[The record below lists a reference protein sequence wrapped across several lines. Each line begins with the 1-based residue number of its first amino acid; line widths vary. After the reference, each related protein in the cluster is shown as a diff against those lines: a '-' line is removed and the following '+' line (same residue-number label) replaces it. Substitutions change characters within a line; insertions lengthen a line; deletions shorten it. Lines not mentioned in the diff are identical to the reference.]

1 VGGSAVKHS
10 EHLQGRGGETI
21 VTVLA
26 LAGNVLALDGSFLFI
41 FISIFI
47 LIFILNHTLFKPI
60 NQVLDERERL
70 GAGRLAEAK
79 RMLVQY
85 EERVNRYEEQ
95 VRAARAEAYQQQE
108 AQRRETLSG
117 RQELIAQVK
126 ADAAQQV
133 AAARGEIAGQADNA
147 RKSLE
152 KDARSMAATIS
163 SQILH
168 RQVSSGGD

>member
-1 VGGSAVKHS
+1 VKS
-10 EHLQGRGGETI
+10 I

-41 FISIFI
+41 FISIFL
-47 LIFILNHTLFKPI
+47 LIFILNRTLFKPI

-70 GAGRLAEAK
+70 GVGRLAEAK
-79 RMLVQY
+79 RMLGQY

-95 VRAARAEAYQQQE
+95 LRAARSEAYQQQE
-108 AQRRETLSG
+108 TQRREALSA
-117 RQELIAQVK
+117 RQEKITQVK
-126 ADAAQQV
+126 AEAVRQV
-133 AAARGEIAGQADNA
+133 ATARDEIAGQTEKA
-147 RKSLE
+147 RDTLE
-152 KDARSMAATIS
+152 KEARLMAYTIS

>member
-1 VGGSAVKHS
+1 VKS
-10 EHLQGRGGETI
+10 I

-47 LIFILNHTLFKPI
+47 LIFILNRTLFKPI

-95 VRAARAEAYQQQE
+95 LRAARAEAYQQQE
-108 AQRRETLSG
+108 VQRREVLLA
-117 RQELIAQVK
+117 RQEMIAQVK

-133 AAARGEIAGQADNA
+133 AAARDEIAKQADNA
-147 RKSLE
+147 RDSLE
-152 KDARSMAATIS
+152 KEARSMAATIS

-168 RQVSSGGD
+168 RQVSPGGD

>member
-1 VGGSAVKHS
+1 MQSVEVKS
-10 EHLQGRGGETI
+10 I

-41 FISIFI
+41 FVSIFI

-70 GAGRLAEAK
+70 GVGRLEEAK

-85 EERVNRYEEQ
+85 EQRVNRYEEQ
-95 VRAARAEAYQQQE
+95 LGAARAGAYQQQE
-108 AQRRETLSG
+108 TQRREALSA
-117 RQELIAQVK
+117 RQEMIAQVK
-126 ADAAQQV
+126 DDAGRQL
-133 AAARGEIAGQADNA
+133 AAAKDEIAGQTDNA

-152 KDARSMAATIS
+152 REARAMAATIS
-163 SQILH
+163 SQILQ
-168 RQVSSGGD
+168 RAIGSGGD

>member
-1 VGGSAVKHS
+1 VKF
-10 EHLQGRGGETI
+10 I

-47 LIFILNHTLFKPI
+47 LIFILNRTLFKPI

-95 VRAARAEAYQQQE
+95 LRAARAEAYQQQE
-108 AQRRETLSG
+108 AQRREALSA
-117 RQELIAQVK
+117 RQEMIAQVK

-133 AAARGEIAGQADNA
+133 AAARDEIAKQADNA
-147 RKSLE
+147 RDSLE
-152 KDARSMAATIS
+152 KEARSMAATIS

-168 RQVSSGGD
+168 RQVSAGGD

>member
-1 VGGSAVKHS
+1 LVKIAQS
-10 EHLQGRGGETI
+10 GEVKSI

-47 LIFILNHTLFKPI
+47 LIFILNRTLFKPI
-60 NQVLDERERL
+60 NQTLDERERL
-70 GAGRLAEAK
+70 GVGRLDEAK

-95 VRAARAEAYQQQE
+95 LRAARAAAYQQQE
-108 AQRRETLSG
+108 AERREELSA
-117 RQELIAQVK
+117 RQEVITQVK

-133 AAARGEIAGQADNA
+133 AAAKDEMAKQADNA
-147 RKSLE
+147 KKSLE
-152 KDARSMAATIS
+152 QEARSMAATIS

>member
-1 VGGSAVKHS
+1 VKS
-10 EHLQGRGGETI
+10 I

-47 LIFILNHTLFKPI
+47 LIFILNRTLFKPI

-70 GAGRLAEAK
+70 SAGRIAEAK
-79 RMLVQY
+79 RMMDQY

-95 VRAARAEAYQQQE
+95 LRAARAEAYQQQE
-108 AQRRETLSG
+108 AQRREALSA

-126 ADAAQQV
+126 DDAAQQV
-133 AAARGEIAGQADNA
+133 AAAKDEIAQHADNA
-147 RKSLE
+147 RKNLE
-152 KDARSMAATIS
+152 QEARSMAATIS

-168 RQVSSGGD
+168 RQVSPGGD